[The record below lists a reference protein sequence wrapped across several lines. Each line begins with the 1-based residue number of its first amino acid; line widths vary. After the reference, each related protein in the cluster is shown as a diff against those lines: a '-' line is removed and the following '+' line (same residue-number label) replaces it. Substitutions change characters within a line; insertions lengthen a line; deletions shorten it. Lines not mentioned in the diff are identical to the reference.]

1 LSPNY
6 SVSENV
12 DLKLAPARLKQLE
25 LAMTAIEE
33 HVGKLSGVWREVSEE
48 TKRTVT
54 ERSPILSRFLTL
66 AENVL

>member
-33 HVGKLSGVWREVSEE
+33 HVGKLSGVWQEVSPE
-48 TKRTVT
+48 TKRAVM